1 MPEPSDLARR
11 AHRLAALNEAA
22 LAIAG
27 DLDLDRGLQKILTT
41 AARLVGARYGALG
54 IPDRHGGFGR
64 FLTVGIS
71 EQRAARIGALPRV
84 HGVLGSLV
92 TDGKPHK
99 AGCVFRM
106 NLDLSGAGILAHNFR
121 NGYEVA
127 VDSFGNMFMSDN
139 DEDDGACQES
149 SHGSRLIVGRGHP
162 SSRSA
167 APQA

>member
-27 DLDLDRGLQKILTT
+27 DLDLDRVLQKIVTT

-92 TDGKPHK
+92 TDGKPIRSRDIRRHPK
-99 AGCVFRM
+99 FSWYPAEHRSWS
-106 NLDLSGAGILAHNFR
+106 NS
-121 NGYEVA
+121 
-127 VDSFGNMFMSDN
+127 S
-139 DEDDGACQES
+139 ACPFATAARS
-149 SHGSRLIVGRGHP
+149 SATS
-162 SSRSA
+162 SSRAPGA
-167 APQA
+167 ALLAPKISGSPRWWLPTHAWRFRRL